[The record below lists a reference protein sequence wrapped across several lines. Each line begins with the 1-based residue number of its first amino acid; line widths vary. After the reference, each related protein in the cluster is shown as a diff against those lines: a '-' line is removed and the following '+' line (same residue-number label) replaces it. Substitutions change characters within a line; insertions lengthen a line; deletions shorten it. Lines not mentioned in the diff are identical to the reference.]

1 MSSTKTYVKLS
12 LALILVILTSCSK
25 NQLYDTNL
33 SNVVNLN
40 QKNFDTQ
47 ITLNRSKNIV
57 SIVHFYTM
65 DDGKSKGYKD
75 EFEKLASDYD
85 LMFKV
90 GGINCKDFK
99 QLCEKQEIKE
109 YPTVKVYPPLP
120 APVWNYEGKIETSSM
135 VSYMGKF
142 IGNKVKELN
151 MNNFEDF
158 LSTNPN
164 LPKTLLFTDKKGT
177 PLIFKALS
185 VSFDVRIKN

>member
-1 MSSTKTYVKLS
+1 MSSTIIYVKLS
-12 LALILVILTSCSK
+12 LALILAILTSCSK

-85 LMFKV
+85 LMFKY
-90 GGINCKDFK
+90 IY
-99 QLCEKQEIKE
+99 IHII
-109 YPTVKVYPPLP
+109 Y
-120 APVWNYEGKIETSSM
+120 
-135 VSYMGKF
+135 
-142 IGNKVKELN
+142 
-151 MNNFEDF
+151 
-158 LSTNPN
+158 
-164 LPKTLLFTDKKGT
+164 
-177 PLIFKALS
+177 
-185 VSFDVRIKN
+185 